1 MEITA
6 FALNTNDAA
15 EYIGVSSSLLRKL
28 RDNNE
33 GPSYSKV
40 GSRVVY
46 PVVCVKF
53 CKLDLRMWWP
63 RSETGGREWA
73 KVSLVGGRRS
83 LGHAANCISCSF
95 LRSRKRFISR

>member
-1 MEITA
+1 MKKLIVKNKMKMEITA

-46 PVVCVKF
+46 PIPELK
-53 CKLDLRMWWP
+53 KYL
-63 RSETGGREWA
+63 
-73 KVSLVGGRRS
+73 KNNLV
-83 LGHAANCISCSF
+83 N
-95 LRSRKRFISR
+95 K